1 MHVLKRRIWRLDPE
15 TRAAFKESL
24 YRISRNTN
32 VRVTGMGCSVRPSS
46 ADYVVANLMYNSIAL
61 GEHRDNSGNA
71 LPNESLR

>member
-1 MHVLKRRIWRLDPE
+1 M
-15 TRAAFKESL
+15 
-24 YRISRNTN
+24 
-32 VRVTGMGCSVRPSS
+32 RVTGMGCSVRPSS